1 MIQRGIYS
9 RIMVSIYYILYYKHR
24 VEVYY
29 IYVFLFFTVLAKVT
43 YCDLIARGGRASFNR
58 KLYYFLITFFVS
70 STSRGEKQQCRA
82 HLAPHGFISH
92 IIYIHLCILVSYIYI
107 MNRYIL
113 YMYIVYIYMYI
124 MLGAIEIFLV
134 LYIIITMDE

>member
-9 RIMVSIYYILYYKHR
+9 RIMVSTEYIYYILYYKHR
-24 VEVYY
+24 LEVYY

-70 STSRGEKQQCRA
+70 SSSRGENRNA
-82 HLAPHGFISH
+82 EHTLHPTLSYRTLYTYTFVYWYT
-92 IIYIHLCILVSYIYI
+92 IYIFI
-107 MNRYIL
+107 MNRYIK
-113 YMYIVYIYMYI
+113 YIYLCIYYI
-124 MLGAIEIFLV
+124 
-134 LYIIITMDE
+134 